1 MKRWLLGML
10 AFLVVAHLSILTAGA
25 LECRRRAQPGEIC
38 TSLSER
44 VQIAVDGYIAVIL
57 ALMAKVDS

>member
-1 MKRWLLGML
+1 MKRCLLGML
-10 AFLVVAHLSILTAGA
+10 AFLAVAHLSILTAGA

-44 VQIAVDGYIAVIL
+44 VQVAVDGYIAVIL